1 MKALSLEEQL
11 RRLKRRAVDVIPEAD
26 LVKKLKRAQHTGK
39 PLRVKLGVDPTSP
52 DIHIGIG
59 IVLQK
64 LRDFQDLGHT
74 AVLIVGDFT
83 ARIGDP
89 SERAS
94 QRRMLSQ
101 SEVEA
106 NMREYKEQALKILDP
121 AHTEFR
127 YNSEWLESMDFAK
140 LLELASKYT
149 VAGMLERDDFSKR
162 FQSGNPISI
171 VEFLYPLAQ
180 GYDSVAI
187 QADVELGG
195 TDQRFNLLVGR
206 ALQERYGQEPQVC
219 FIMPLLEGLDG
230 VKKMS
235 KSYGNYV
242 GLTDPPNEMFGKLMS
257 IPDALLEKYVTLLTD
272 LDWKEIKTLHPKE
285 QKQKMAHAVVVR
297 YHSAAAADA
306 ALEEFERI
314 FARKERPTDA
324 PKVYLNRKVLKPD
337 GTVWIVDLVAPLTKS
352 RSEARRLIDQGAIEL
367 DGIKIAQSDQSVLFK
382 EGTLLRVGKHT
393 FVEVYL
399 SPAG

>member
-1 MKALSLEEQL
+1 MKHLNIDEQL
-11 RRLKRRAVDVIPEAD
+11 RFLKRRAVDIIPESD
-26 LVKKLKRAQHTGK
+26 LIKKLERSARTGK

-59 IVLQK
+59 VVLQK

-94 QRRMLSQ
+94 QRKMLSKA
-101 SEVEA
+101 EVEA
-106 NMREYKEQALKILDP
+106 NMKAYKEQALKILDLER
-121 AHTEFR
+121 TEFR
-127 YNSEWLESMDFAK
+127 YNSEWLEKMDFAK
-140 LLELASKYT
+140 LLDLASKYT
-149 VAGMLERDDFSKR
+149 VAAMLERDDFAKR
-162 FQSGNPISI
+162 FREGNPISI

-180 GYDSVAI
+180 GYDSIAI
-187 QADVELGG
+187 CADVELGG

-242 GLTDPPNEMFGKLMS
+242 GITEPPNEMFGELMS
-257 IPDALLEKYVTLLTD
+257 IPDALIEKYVKLLTD
-272 LDWKEIKTLHPKE
+272 LDWEELKKLHPKE
-285 QKQKMAHAVVVR
+285 QKQKMAHTVVAR
-297 YHSAAAADA
+297 YHSKEAADR
-306 ALEEFERI
+306 ALEEFERV
-314 FARKERPTDA
+314 FARKERPTEV
-324 PKVYLNRKVLKPD
+324 PKLYLDRRFLKPD
-337 GTVWIVDLVAPLTKS
+337 GTVWIVDLISLLTKS
-352 RSEARRLIDQGAIEL
+352 RSEAKRLIEQGAVEL
-367 DGIKIAQSDQSVLFK
+367 DGVKITKFNQKVSVRDGMLV
-382 EGTLLRVGKHT
+382 RVGKHM
-393 FVEVYL
+393 FAEI
-399 SPAG
+399 SFKE

>member
-1 MKALSLEEQL
+1 MQTFSLEEQL
-11 RRLKRRAVDVIPEAD
+11 RLLKRRAVDVIPEAE
-26 LVKKLKRAQHTGK
+26 LVKKLERAQQAGK

-52 DIHIGIG
+52 NIHIGIG

-89 SERAS
+89 SQRAS
-94 QRRMLSQ
+94 QRRMLSR
-101 SEVEA
+101 SEVET

-127 YNSEWLESMDFAK
+127 YNSEWLERMDFAQ

-162 FQSGNPISI
+162 FQAGNPISI

-187 QADVELGG
+187 GADVELGG
-195 TDQRFNLLVGR
+195 SDQRFNLLVGR
-206 ALQERYGQEPQVC
+206 ALQERYGQEPQIC
-219 FIMPLLEGLDG
+219 FIMPLLEGVDG

-235 KSYGNYV
+235 KSEGNSV
-242 GLTDPPNEMFGKLMS
+242 GITEPPSEMFGKLMS

-272 LDWKEIKTLHPKE
+272 LDWREIKKLHPKE
-285 QKQKMAHAVVVR
+285 QKQKMAHAVVMR
-297 YHSAAAADA
+297 YHSKEAADR

-324 PKVYLNRKVLKPD
+324 PKVYLDRNVLKPD

-352 RSEARRLIDQGAIEL
+352 RSEAKRLIDQGAVEM
-367 DGIKIAQSDQSVLFK
+367 DGIKIANKDQSVLFK
-382 EGTLLRVGKHT
+382 EGTLLRLGKHT

-399 SPAG
+399 KPAG

>member
-1 MKALSLEEQL
+1 MKALALEEQIKF
-11 RRLKRRAVDVIPEAD
+11 LKRRAKAIIPEAE
-26 LVKKLKRAQHTGK
+26 LAKKLERAERTGT

-59 IVLQK
+59 VVLQK

-89 SERAS
+89 SGRAS
-94 QRRMLSQ
+94 QRKMLSKE
-101 SEVEA
+101 EVEE
-106 NMREYKEQALKILDP
+106 NMRLYKEQALKILDP
-121 AHTEFR
+121 ARTGFR
-127 YNSEWLESMDFAK
+127 YNSEWLEKMDFAK

-149 VAGMLERDDFSKR
+149 VAAMLERDDFAKR
-162 FQSGNPISI
+162 FQSGTPISI

-187 QADVELGG
+187 EADVELGG
-195 TDQRFNLLVGR
+195 TDQLFNLLTGR

-235 KSYGNYV
+235 KSHGNYV
-242 GLTDPPNEMFGKLMS
+242 GITEPPNEMFGKLMS
-257 IPDALLEKYVTLLTD
+257 IPDALLERYVTLLTD
-272 LDWKEIKTLHPKE
+272 LDWKEIKKLHPKE
-285 QKQKMAHAVVVR
+285 QKQKMAHAVVMR
-297 YHSAAAADA
+297 YHAKEAADR

-314 FARKERPTDA
+314 FARKERPTDL

-352 RSEARRLIDQGAIEL
+352 RSEAKRLIEQGAVEL
-367 DGIKIAQSDQSVLFK
+367 DGVKIAQLDQHVLVK
-382 EGTLLRVGKHT
+382 DGALVRLGKHT
-393 FVEVYL
+393 FAEVHL
-399 SPAG
+399 EG

>member
-1 MKALSLEEQL
+1 MKRIEEQFQF
-11 RRLKRRAVDVIPEAD
+11 LKRRAVDVIPEAD
-26 LVKKLKRAQHTGK
+26 LVKKLERSQRTGK

-59 IVLQK
+59 VVLQK
-64 LRDFQDLGHT
+64 LRDFQELGHT

-94 QRRMLSQ
+94 QRKMLSKE
-101 SEVEA
+101 EVET
-106 NMREYKEQALKILDP
+106 NMRAYRDQALKILDP
-121 AHTEFR
+121 DRTEFR
-127 YNSEWLESMDFAK
+127 YNSEWLEQMDFAK

-149 VAGMLERDDFSKR
+149 VAAMLERDDFAKR
-162 FQSGNPISI
+162 FREGNPISI

-187 QADVELGG
+187 HADVELGG

-235 KSYGNYV
+235 KSYNNYV
-242 GLTDPPNEMFGKLMS
+242 GITEPPNEMFGKLMS
-257 IPDALLEKYVTLLTD
+257 IPDTLIEKYVKLLTD
-272 LDWKEIKTLHPKE
+272 LDWENLKRLHPKE
-285 QKQKMAHAVVVR
+285 QKQKMAHAVVTR
-297 YHSAAAADA
+297 YHSEEAADR
-306 ALEEFERI
+306 ALEEFERV
-314 FARKERPTDA
+314 FARKERPA
-324 PKVYLNRKVLKPD
+324 AVPKLPLDRKLLKPD
-337 GTVWIVDLVAPLTKS
+337 GTVWIVDLIAPLTKS
-352 RSEARRLIDQGAIEL
+352 RSEAKRLIEQGAVEL
-367 DGIKIAQSDQSVLFK
+367 DGVKITQFDQSVPVRD
-382 EGTLLRVGKHT
+382 GVLLRVGKHT
-393 FVEVYL
+393 FAEVSL
-399 SPAG
+399 KE

>member
-1 MKALSLEEQL
+1 MKTFSLEEQL
-11 RRLKRRAVDVIPEAD
+11 RLLKRRAVDVIPEAD
-26 LVKKLKRAQHTGK
+26 LVKKLERAQHTGK

-101 SEVEA
+101 SEVET

-127 YNSEWLESMDFAK
+127 YNSEWLERMDFAQ

-162 FQSGNPISI
+162 FQAGNPISI

-187 QADVELGG
+187 GADVELGG

-206 ALQERYGQEPQVC
+206 ALQERYGQEPQIC

-235 KSYGNYV
+235 KSYGNPV
-242 GLTDPPNEMFGKLMS
+242 GITEPPNEMFGKLMS
-257 IPDALLEKYVTLLTD
+257 IPDAPLEKYVTLLTD
-272 LDWKEIKTLHPKE
+272 LDWKEIKKLHPKE
-285 QKQKMAHAVVVR
+285 QKQKMAHAVVMR
-297 YHSAAAADA
+297 YHSKEAADR

-314 FARKERPTDA
+314 FARKERPTDV
-324 PKVYLNRKVLKPD
+324 PKVYLDRNVLKPD

-352 RSEARRLIDQGAIEL
+352 RSEAKRLIDQGAVEM
-367 DGIKIAQSDQSVLFK
+367 DGIKIAKSDQSVLFK

-399 SPAG
+399 KPAG